1 MVEPM
6 NTLAARDKKACVF
19 VGPAQSGKPVALT
32 TPIATPNGW
41 KVFGD
46 IHPGDYVF
54 AHDGKPVPVVYETP
68 IYTDRKCYRITFDDG
83 TSIVCDE
90 VHPWSVN
97 DTLARDPYK
106 LIEKSTG
113 EILKRYR
120 IPTKGGTAFRYRYSI
135 PNAKPLALPEQQLPI
150 DPYLLGVWLGD
161 GCYQHGYLNLG
172 LDDAQHIIDQLKSR
186 GHTCEVLPT
195 AAAARGTAFRV
206 KVHGLREKLKQEGL
220 CGKKYI
226 PAVYLRASELQ
237 RRDVLRGLIDTD
249 GTVGRRGRVEFGS
262 SDENLFPAVVE
273 LVRTLGYKAMCD
285 AKVPTFSHKGE
296 KRQGKM
302 AYRCFFYAYGGSDA
316 TTIPRHIERARE
328 HCKKVVT
335 RPTHAGRRFIRNI
348 EPVPSVPVKCIGVDH
363 PDHLF
368 LIGEQ
373 MVPTHNTQ
381 GLILNWLAYTVAVD
395 PMDMIIYSPT
405 KGAARDLGMRRVD
418 RLHRDSKLIGSR
430 LLKKRDADNK
440 FDKLYDSGIM
450 LTLSHPSV
458 TEFAGRPI
466 ARVALTDYDR
476 MDDDIGGDGAPFDLA
491 SKRTTTFGSF
501 AMTLAESSPSKP
513 ITDPK
518 YIPQSKHEAPP
529 ANGILGL
536 YNRGDR
542 RRRYWPC
549 PSCDEYFEAKFDML
563 EWDRKAPNVVE
574 AGESVRLVCPHC
586 GYKIHPDQ
594 RNEMDMWGVW
604 VKDGQRVDSDGKIH
618 GPDPR
623 TDIAS
628 FWLNGLAAAFISWRE
643 LVKNYIIADEEYQ
656 RTGSEESLK
665 KFYNND
671 LGEPYLPKSMES
683 ERLPEILKSRA
694 EPLPVSEEPN
704 TEEMVQRYV
713 SGDRDVIT
721 PLVPKDVRFLVA
733 TVDVQKNMF
742 VVQVFGIRPGEPFDS
757 VLIDRF
763 SIVKSRRIDESGD
776 HLWVKPGTYLDDWDR
791 ITEEVLDRSYEL
803 SDGSGRRMMIKMTGC
818 DSGGREGVTTN
829 AYNYY
834 RKLKKE
840 GKSGRFHLIK
850 GEHAPGAPRTRISF
864 PDSNRRDK
872 FAVARGDV
880 PVLMVHSN
888 ALKDTLANRLEST
901 VPGKGM
907 FVTPDWMPDF
917 VYSEL
922 CAEIR
927 TAKGWENPLSS
938 RNEAWDLSYYMI
950 GLCVSPL
957 IRIEQ
962 MDWDNP
968 QGWAADWDMNPLITA
983 PFNNKR
989 FAPELKNSYDFGKLA
1004 NNLA

>member
-6 NTLAARDKKACVF
+6 DTLAARDKKACVF
-19 VGPAQSGKPVALT
+19 VGPAQSGKALT
-32 TPIATPNGW
+32 LDTPIRTPHGW
-41 KVFGD
+41 TTMGEVRVGD
-46 IHPGDYVF
+46 IVF
-54 AHDGKPVPVVYETP
+54 SIDGKTTRVVCESPVMHGRDCYEVM
-68 IYTDRKCYRITFDDG
+68 FDDG
-83 TSIVCDE
+83 TSIRCDAEHEWSVCDI
-90 VHPWSVN
+90 N
-97 DTLARDPYK
+97 KKDRYK
-106 LIEKSTG
+106 LHTHTTQVLAET
-113 EILKRYR
+113 YR
-120 IPTKGGTAFRYRYSI
+120 KAAGSRARYSI
-135 PNAKPLALPEQQLPI
+135 PNCAPLDMPEAELPI
-150 DPYLLGVWLGD
+150 EPYLLGVWLGD
-161 GCYQHGYLNLG
+161 GTASLG
-172 LDDAQHIIDQLKSR
+172 RISAGLKDAQGLLDSLTQR
-186 GHTCEVLPT
+186 GHEVRVSGHSGN
-195 AAAARGTAFRV
+195 ARGTTFIFNV
-206 KVHGLREKLKQEGL
+206 EGLRGSLRDADLKNN
-220 CGKKYI
+220 KHIPSKY
-226 PAVYLRASELQ
+226 LQASVEQ
-237 RRDVLRGLIDTD
+237 RRELLRGLIDTD
-249 GTVGRRGRVEFGS
+249 GHVTKDGLVKFS
-262 SDENLFPAVVE
+262 SASRKMFNEVLE
-273 LVRTLGYKAMCD
+273 LVRSLGYKPKEREVTTKSSFVKKGYSTAFELVFIPERGAD
-285 AKVPTFSHKGE
+285 IATLERHKNRADLAKRRPG
-296 KRQGKM
+296 Q
-302 AYRCFFYAYGGSDA
+302 
-316 TTIPRHIERARE
+316 TT
-328 HCKKVVT
+328 
-335 RPTHAGRRFIRNI
+335 RRFIVDI
-348 EPVPSVPVKCIGVDH
+348 HQVESVPVKCIGVDN
-363 PDHLF
+363 PSHLF
-368 LIGEQ
+368 LAGEQ

-418 RLHRDSKLIGSR
+418 RLHRDSKMIGSR

-518 YIPQSKHEAPP
+518 YIPQTKHEAPP

-628 FWLNGLAAAFISWRE
+628 FWLNGLAAAFINWRE

-683 ERLPEILKSRA
+683 ERLPEVLKSRA

-757 VLIDRF
+757 VMIDRF

-803 SDGSGRRMMIKMTGC
+803 CDGSGRRMMIKMTGC

-840 GKSGRFHLIK
+840 GMAGRFHLLK

-922 CAEIR
+922 CAEVR
-927 TAKGWENPLSS
+927 TVKGWENPLSS
-938 RNEAWDLSYYMI
+938 RNEAWDLSYYMV

-957 IRIEQ
+957 VRIEQ
-962 MDWDNP
+962 MDWENP
-968 QGWAADWDMNPLITA
+968 QGWAAPWDENSLITA

-989 FAPELKNSYDFGKLA
+989 FAHEPKNSYDFGKLA
-1004 NNLA
+1004 GNLA

>member
-6 NTLAARDKKACVF
+6 DTLAARDKKACVF
-19 VGPAQSGKPVALT
+19 VGPAQSGKPLDID
-32 TPIATPNGW
+32 TPIPTPTGTVHLREI
-41 KVFGD
+41 KRGD
-46 IHPGDYVF
+46 WVYDERGLPVRVIFVSDVKYGRECF
-54 AHDGKPVPVVYETP
+54 AISFEGIQDP
-68 IYTDRKCYRITFDDG
+68 IVADAEHWWCIDRQTAPLRTDELRAGMQI
-83 TSIVCDE
+83 
-90 VHPWSVN
+90 
-97 DTLARDPYK
+97 
-106 LIEKSTG
+106 
-113 EILKRYR
+113 
-120 IPTKGGTAFRYRYSI
+120 
-135 PNAKPLALPEQQLPI
+135 
-150 DPYLLGVWLGD
+150 
-161 GCYQHGYLNLG
+161 
-172 LDDAQHIIDQLKSR
+172 SR
-186 GHTCEVLPT
+186 GGDNPCTFTVQAIE
-195 AAAARGTAFRV
+195 
-206 KVHGLREKLKQEGL
+206 
-220 CGKKYI
+220 
-226 PAVYLRASELQ
+226 AVQSR
-237 RRDVLRGLIDTD
+237 
-249 GTVGRRGRVEFGS
+249 
-262 SDENLFPAVVE
+262 
-273 LVRTLGYKAMCD
+273 
-285 AKVPTFSHKGE
+285 
-296 KRQGKM
+296 
-302 AYRCFFYAYGGSDA
+302 
-316 TTIPRHIERARE
+316 
-328 HCKKVVT
+328 
-335 RPTHAGRRFIRNI
+335 
-348 EPVPSVPVKCIGVDH
+348 PVKCIGVDS
-363 PDHLF
+363 DAHLF
-368 LIGEQ
+368 LCGIEGI
-373 MVPTHNTQ
+373 PTHNTQ

-518 YIPQSKHEAPP
+518 YIPQTKHEAPP

-683 ERLPEILKSRA
+683 ERLPEVLKSRA

-721 PLVPKDVRFLVA
+721 PLVPKGVRFLVA

-757 VLIDRF
+757 VMIDRF

-803 SDGSGRRMMIKMTGC
+803 CDGSGRRMMIKMTGC

-840 GKSGRFHLIK
+840 GMAGRFHLLK

-888 ALKDTLANRLEST
+888 ALKDALANRLEST

-922 CAEIR
+922 CAEVR

-938 RNEAWDLSYYMI
+938 RNEAWDLSYYMV

-962 MDWDNP
+962 MDWENP
-968 QGWAADWDMNPLITA
+968 QGWAAPWDENTLITA
-983 PFNNKR
+983 PFSNKR
-989 FAPELKNSYDFGKLA
+989 FAHEPKNSYDFGKLA